1 MMRGI
6 QQATLLPILDRFT
19 SFSNTNIN
27 WYDTVDNIPRNEDV
41 FTILIAHEFFDALP
55 FHLIRVRQR
64 LLLSVYDDILNLFP
78 VHSEWK
84 KAGMRS

>member
-19 SFSNTNIN
+19 SFSSTNIN

-55 FHLIRVRQR
+55 FHLIRVRLR
-64 LLLSVYDDILNLFP
+64 LLLSVYGDILNLFR
-78 VHSEWK
+78 VYSEWK
-84 KAGMRS
+84 KAGMKS